1 MLLKRTA
8 SYLPMKN
15 RKSLRLWGVMLFLA
29 ANFLLLHSCMTFRM
43 SDAKVARKFKEAG
56 VEARIQRFEVAGY
69 DHTLRVVSGPIDAEK
84 QTAVF
89 FVHGAPGSSQDF
101 YRFLQDSA
109 LLAHANVYSVDRPG
123 YGYSNFGKAEVSVQ
137 RQAQLLAA
145 VVAQLP
151 EQQIIVVGHSFG
163 GPIAPLIGMYGSKVA
178 AAIMLA
184 PAIDP
189 EHEKILKI
197 AYLGKWKATRWLAPK
212 ALRVAAD
219 EKFSHADALREA
231 QPLWSQLK
239 MPVWHYHG
247 TKDVLVPYENLAFAA
262 KHFDSTRFTAIGLEG
277 ENHFLP
283 WSQYDRVRQQLL
295 QLLQFP

>member
-1 MLLKRTA
+1 MQK
-8 SYLPMKN
+8 K
-15 RKSLRLWGVMLFLA
+15 KSVRFLTLV
-29 ANFLLLHSCMTFRM
+29 FLLATGLLLMHSCMTFRL
-43 SDAKVARKFKEAG
+43 SDAKVERKFSEAG
-56 VEARIQRFEVAGY
+56 YVAHIQRLVVSGY
-69 DHTLRVVSGPIDAEK
+69 DHPLRVVGGPVDAGK
-84 QTAVF
+84 NTAMF

-109 LLAHANVYSVDRPG
+109 LLARANLYSIDRPG
-123 YGYSNFGKAEVSVQ
+123 YGYSNFGHAEVSVQ

-151 EQQIIVVGHSFG
+151 EQKIIVVGHSFG
-163 GPIAPLIGMYGSKVA
+163 GPIAPLIGMYSSKVA

-219 EKFSHADALREA
+219 EKFSHTEALRQV
-231 QPLWSQLK
+231 QPLWSQLR

-262 KHFDSTRFTAIGLEG
+262 QHFDATRFTAIALEG

-295 QLLQFP
+295 QILQLPQ

>member
-1 MLLKRTA
+1 MQK
-8 SYLPMKN
+8 MKSV
-15 RKSLRLWGVMLFLA
+15 RFLSLA
-29 ANFLLLHSCMTFRM
+29 FLLATSLVLMHSCMTFRM
-43 SDAKVARKFKEAG
+43 SDAKVERKFQEAG
-56 VEARIQRFEVAGY
+56 LQAHIQRFEVEGY
-69 DHTLRVVSGPIDAEK
+69 NHTVRVVSAPVDAVK

-109 LLAHANVYSVDRPG
+109 LLARANLYSVDRPG

-137 RQAQLLAA
+137 RQAQIVAA
-145 VVAQLP
+145 IINQLP
-151 EQQIIVVGHSFG
+151 EKEVMVVGHSFG
-163 GPIAPLIGMYGSKVA
+163 GPIAPLAGLYTDKLV

-197 AYLGKWKATRWLAPK
+197 AYLGKWKATRWLVPK
-212 ALRVAAD
+212 AMRVAAD
-219 EKFSHADALREA
+219 EKFGHAAALRA
-231 QPLWSQLK
+231 VQPFWSQLQ

-262 KHFDSTRFTAIGLEG
+262 GVFDSTRFTPITLEG

-283 WSQYDRVRQQLL
+283 WSQYDLIREQLL
-295 QLLQFP
+295 KMLQAL

>member
-1 MLLKRTA
+1 
-8 SYLPMKN
+8 MKN
-15 RKSLRLWGVMLFLA
+15 RKSLRLWGVMVFIA
-29 ANFLLLHSCMTFRM
+29 PSFLLLHSCMTFRM
-43 SDAKVARKFKEAG
+43 SDAKVASKFHEAG
-56 VEARIQRFEVAGY
+56 VEARIQRFEVADY
-69 DHTLRVVSGPIDAEK
+69 DNDLRVVSGPLDAEK
-84 QTAVF
+84 QIAVF

-109 LLAHANVYSVDRPG
+109 LLAHANLYSIDRPG
-123 YGYSNFGKAEVSVQ
+123 YGYSNFGMAEVSVQ
-137 RQAQLLAA
+137 RQARILAA
-145 VVAQLP
+145 IINQLP
-151 EQQIIVVGHSFG
+151 EKKVVVVGHSFG
-163 GPIAPLIGMYGSKVA
+163 GPIAPLAGLYTDKLV

-189 EHEKILKI
+189 NHEKILKI

-219 EKFSHADALREA
+219 EKFSHAEALREV

-262 KHFDSTRFTAIGLEG
+262 KHFDSTRFTAISLEG

-283 WSQYDRVRQQLL
+283 WSQYDRVREQLL
-295 QLLQFP
+295 NMLQAPK

>member
-1 MLLKRTA
+1 MKKMKR
-8 SYLPMKN
+8 
-15 RKSLRLWGVMLFLA
+15 LR
-29 ANFLLLHSCMTFRM
+29 FLLLAFLLLAGFFSLHACMTFRQ
-43 SDAKVARKFKEAG
+43 SDGKVELKFREAG
-56 VEARIQRFEVAGY
+56 LEARILRFEVAGY
-69 DHTLRVVSGPIDAEK
+69 AHSLRVVGAPVDSLQK
-84 QTAVF
+84 TAVF

-101 YRFLQDSA
+101 YSFLQDSA
-109 LLAHANVYSVDRPG
+109 LRANANLYSIDRPG
-123 YGYSNFGKAEVSVQ
+123 YGFSNFGQAEVSVQ

-145 VVAQLP
+145 VLEQLP
-151 EQQIIVVGHSFG
+151 EEKFIVVGHSFG
-163 GPIAPLIGMYGSKVA
+163 GPIAPLIGMYSSKVT

-219 EKFSHADALREA
+219 EKFSHVEALREV

-262 KHFDSTRFTAIGLEG
+262 QHFDSTRFTAISLEG

-283 WSQYDRVRQQLL
+283 WSQYDAVKQQLIT
-295 QLLQFP
+295 LLQFQP

>member
-1 MLLKRTA
+1 MQK
-8 SYLPMKN
+8 MKSV
-15 RKSLRLWGVMLFLA
+15 RFLSLA
-29 ANFLLLHSCMTFRM
+29 FLLATSLVLMHSCMTFRM
-43 SDAKVARKFKEAG
+43 SDAKVERKFEKAG
-56 VEARIQRFEVAGY
+56 LNAQIKRFTVAAYEVQ
-69 DHTLRVVSGPIDAEK
+69 LRVVEGPHDARK
-84 QTAVF
+84 TKAVF

-101 YRFLQDSA
+101 FSFLQDSA
-109 LLAHANVYSVDRPG
+109 LLAHANLYSIDRPG

-137 RQAQLLAA
+137 RQAQILADIIN
-145 VVAQLP
+145 QLP
-151 EQQIIVVGHSFG
+151 EKEVVVVGHSFG
-163 GPIAPLIGMYGSKVA
+163 GPIAPLAGLYTDKLV

-197 AYLGKWKATRWLAPK
+197 AYLGKWKATRWFAPK

-219 EKFSHADALREA
+219 EKFSHAEALRKV
-231 QPLWSQLK
+231 QPLWSQLR

-262 KHFDSTRFTAIGLEG
+262 QHFDSTRFTAISLEG

-295 QLLQFP
+295 QILQLPQ